1 MDEDNNEQ
9 FASPHQ
15 RSPVKS
21 SHRITPSESR
31 TKQTRQEESHNIN
44 HIKNSDKQNLWFQKG
59 LSNRHT
65 FPGLQQLD
73 SEIQELLSITT
84 DEWNT
89 CTSDQGIHIFSI
101 QKKGNSYIKTEN
113 LVNDNLHIVGNLLT
127 AEQSARHW
135 NPYLRNFECCQ
146 YSQDAY
152 GVYDCLY
159 EIKSKGQQYWIAD
172 KWLNV
177 MWYHLKY
184 FLVVRYPLPQEK
196 SKNDEKANFR

>member
-1 MDEDNNEQ
+1 VDEDNNEQ

-59 LSNRHT
+59 ISNRHT

-89 CTSDQGIHIFSI
+89 CTSHQGIHIFSI

-113 LVNDNLHIVGNLLT
+113 LVNDNLHIVGNLLL

-135 NPYLRNFECCQ
+135 NPYLRNFECCE

-196 SKNDEKANFR
+196 SKNDDKANFR